1 MTKEQE
7 IGELLQKTRM
17 QKLLDISTIA
27 EGLKIRKKYLISLEE
42 GNFKE
47 IPGSPYIEG
56 YIKLYA
62 DYFGISK
69 EIASL
74 KTADKKDAKTTIIK
88 VKKHI
93 NDNWILASIYAVV
106 ILLALFFILV
116 KKDSDKNKNNIIE
129 YLIEDNIS

>member
-7 IGELLQKTRM
+7 IGELLKKARL
-17 QKLLDISTIA
+17 QKLWDITTISEA
-27 EGLKIRKKYLISLEE
+27 LKIRKKYLVSLEE

-47 IPGSPYIEG
+47 IPGGAYIEG

-62 DYFGISK
+62 DYLGVRK
-69 EIASL
+69 EIDGL
-74 KTADKKDAKTTIIK
+74 KTTSKKDVKRTIIK

-106 ILLALFFILV
+106 ILLALYFILV
-116 KKDSDKNKNNIIE
+116 KKDSDKNNNNIIE
-129 YLIEDNIS
+129 YLIEDSIS